1 MKKIVL
7 AFMLFSL
14 GFASAQNFKGL
25 DKSPMDRASFPVK
38 YRISDKAVVITYS
51 RPQLS
56 GRSFEE
62 IVPKNKIWRTGANE
76 ATEIRVFKPIVFGG
90 KPLDVG
96 TYSLYT
102 IFEEDIVTVIINSAI
117 NSWGAYSYKQENDIV
132 RVTVPRTK
140 AATSLDAFSIAFT
153 ENDNAAALHLG
164 WEYFRASVAIEVL

>member
-1 MKKIVL
+1 L
-7 AFMLFSL
+7 
-14 GFASAQNFKGL
+14 
-25 DKSPMDRASFPVK
+25 
-38 YRISDKAVVITYS
+38 
-51 RPQLS
+51 
-56 GRSFEE
+56 EE

-96 TYSLYT
+96 TYSMYT
-102 IFEEDIVTVIINSAI
+102 IFEEDTVTVIINSAI

-153 ENDNAAALHLG
+153 ENDKNTALHLG

>member
-7 AFMLFSL
+7 VFMLFSL
-14 GFASAQNFKGL
+14 GFASAQNFRGL

-51 RPQLS
+51 RPQLR
-56 GRSFEE
+56 GRSLEE

-102 IFEEDIVTVIINSAI
+102 IFEEDTVTVIINSAI

-153 ENDNAAALHLG
+153 ENDKNAALYLG
-164 WEYFRASVAIEVL
+164 WEYFRASVAIELL